1 MGEDAV
7 PALRQRAPRLR
18 LHAESLHVLNSP
30 ALREEGVQFHLID
43 HGRDAR
49 VETKVGETIRIEV
62 AHANGAGAASL
73 VELLHRPPGGVVI
86 VHRLVDEVEVYVVKA
101 QFVQRGLE
109 RGPGALI
116 AGVLYPQLGGD
127 EQLLAGNAAFADGR
141 AHGLLIEVGGSGVD
155 EAIAHLQRL
164 ADRALAHSGF
174 RHLKNAETLQGH
186 LHAVAQSDIFHVSFL
201 LFAFTQSI
209 SLCYNGGEWFPF
221 SQRIAHFRHFVHYT
235 FFMEHK

>member
-101 QFVQRGLE
+101 QFVAG
-109 RGPGALI
+109 GALHI
-116 AGVLYPQLGGD
+116 GVCLHKVDLFLQ
-127 EQLLAGNAAFADGR
+127 FAD
-141 AHGLLIEVGGSGVD
+141 
-155 EAIAHLQRL
+155 
-164 ADRALAHSGF
+164 LAHQLVALLSQR
-174 RHLKNAETLQGH
+174 RHLRAGGVQAAVRHQQADGKHQRRRQGEQQPKTRPRVDLSAH
-186 LHAVAQSDIFHVSFL
+186 HATPSSSEHIVNDSTGESAFL
-201 LFAFTQSI
+201 
-209 SLCYNGGEWFPF
+209 
-221 SQRIAHFRHFVHYT
+221 
-235 FFMEHK
+235 